1 LLVKRVNMNLSNHPL
16 FEWLKALRRAFHQ
29 RPETAFNEIETTARI
44 KENLLALGL
53 ELKNLDG
60 LAVGAVGVLKGAPG
74 KKVLG
79 LRADIDALP
88 IQELNDVPYQSQ
100 YQGRMHACGHD
111 AHTAIMLGVAKNLI
125 ESGRAQKIKGK
136 VKFVFQ
142 PAEETLKGA
151 RAMIAAGVLKRP
163 AMNRILACHMW
174 TEGRVGQVGLYKG
187 LSHAATDFF
196 NLTIY
201 GKSSHGARPHKGIDP
216 IVAGAHFVTALQ
228 TIVSRNID
236 PIDTGVVTIGKFA
249 GGTVANIIPDK
260 VELQGTLRAFTG
272 AGRELIITRLKEI
285 IAGLK
290 TTFRVETAFEFIEGV
305 AACNNTAEVSEAL
318 HAAAVKVVGKKNVS
332 FISRCTGGEDFA
344 LFTGRIPGALM
355 RLGCLNP
362 AKGFI
367 HPLHSSRFDIDE
379 SVLPIGVEI
388 ISQAVVDYL
397 G

>member
-1 LLVKRVNMNLSNHPL
+1 MDFSRHPL
-16 FEWLKALRRAFHQ
+16 FAWLRDLRREFHR
-29 RPETAFNEIETTARI
+29 RPETAFKEIETTARI
-44 KENLLALGL
+44 KESLLALGL
-53 ELKNLDG
+53 ELKKLDG

-88 IQELNDVPYQSQ
+88 IQEAGDVPYQSQ

-111 AHTAIMLGVAKNLI
+111 AHTVIMLGVAKNLI
-125 ESGRAQKIKGK
+125 ESGQAQKIKGK

-142 PAEETLKGA
+142 PAEEVLEGA
-151 RAMIAAGVLKRP
+151 KAMIAAGVLKGP

-174 TEGRVGQVGLYKG
+174 TEGSAGQVGLYKG

-236 PIDTGVVTIGKFA
+236 PIDTGVVTVGKFA

-260 VELQGTLRAFTG
+260 VELQGTIRAFTR
-272 AGRELIITRLKEI
+272 AGRDLIIRRLNEI
-285 IAGLK
+285 IKGLK
-290 TTFRVETAFEFIEGV
+290 TTFRVEAKFEFVEGV
-305 AACNNTAEVSEAL
+305 AACNNSEEVSEAL
-318 HAAAVKVVGKKNVS
+318 YAAAVKVVGKKNVV

-344 LFTGRIPGALM
+344 LFTDQIPGALM
-355 RLGCLNP
+355 RLGCMNP
-362 AKGFI
+362 AKGII
-367 HPLHSSRFDIDE
+367 HPLHSSMFDIDE
-379 SVLPIGVEI
+379 RVLPIGVEI
-388 ISQAVVDYL
+388 ISRAVVDYL